1 LQGVDV
7 RTERKV
13 DVAMSAVAPW
23 SGRGVFAALRRAVP
37 VFLSARILG
46 VVFVPLGLAAMA
58 FIVIGWLGGAPLTHW
73 LETSVFAGATTSGG
87 GSGWRAVAA
96 GIVAF
101 VAFMLVAVLTALVAI
116 AVLAMP
122 VIVPELA
129 TARARRR

>member
-37 VFLSARILG
+37 VFL
-46 VVFVPLGLAAMA
+46 
-58 FIVIGWLGGAPLTHW
+58 
-73 LETSVFAGATTSGG
+73 
-87 GSGWRAVAA
+87 
-96 GIVAF
+96 
-101 VAFMLVAVLTALVAI
+101 TALVAI